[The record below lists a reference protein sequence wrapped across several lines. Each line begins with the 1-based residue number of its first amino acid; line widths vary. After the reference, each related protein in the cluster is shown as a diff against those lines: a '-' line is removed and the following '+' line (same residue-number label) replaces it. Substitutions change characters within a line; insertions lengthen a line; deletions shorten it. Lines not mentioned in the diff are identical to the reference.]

1 MTEDIVT
8 PHQHKII
15 TTIFDLSSRE
25 ETPYATVQEI
35 AKEMEKPESSIRTTV
50 YGLLKRG
57 FLSRPFRGAY
67 ILSDQGQRMI

>member
-1 MTEDIVT
+1 MDEYIVT

-15 TTIFDLSSRE
+15 STIFDLSKRE
-25 ETPYATVQEI
+25 DIPYATVQEV
-35 AKEMEKPESSIRTTV
+35 AKEMSKPESSIRTTI

-67 ILSDQGQRMI
+67 ILSDQGKRML

>member
-1 MTEDIVT
+1 MSKDVIS
-8 PHQHKII
+8 PHQRKII
-15 TTIFDLSSRE
+15 ITILGLSSRE
-25 ETPYATVQEI
+25 DAPYAKVQEI